1 MKGPVGECRYCG
13 QEFMSKQG
21 LARHEAEV
29 CEQREQPVRSK
40 QVRPWRRRVQVA
52 PGKFGWIRA
61 NE

>member
-1 MKGPVGECRYCG
+1 MKGPVGKCRYCG

-29 CEQREQPVRSK
+29 CEHRERRVQSK
-40 QVRPWRRRVQVA
+40 RVKPWRQRVQVA
-52 PGKFGWIRA
+52 PGVTGWIRA